1 MRRSFGLKFFVA
13 VITALALLI
22 GVGSVLA
29 VIYLGSHQ
37 LYTRTPEDMTRQ
49 RLEDIAIS
57 LGENLAMHYTE
68 EHYGIFP
75 EDYPEQYRI
84 HDFYTG
90 VLEQGKGYYTLLD
103 AQRNVLET
111 NVDPAVALEKLPC
124 FEFTVWTEY
133 PVVESV
139 YAENVTVPDGTAVW
153 EEYPE
158 ATHPQEPLHTQIV
171 EHYEGLFRVNYY
183 QGPEITVRIWL
194 AEDAWSLYSSD
205 YWWVVNTMYSL
216 RYWFVL
222 GVILGVAVFL
232 AGISYLT
239 WAVGT
244 KKGREGVKLVGLNK
258 LPLDLYGA
266 AAGGIGFAVGYFAVV
281 MVDYSMDGAD
291 LNFAAAFLA
300 CGAAWFVALLAITY
314 YCGIVAQFKVGG
326 GHWWRNSIVGRILG
340 LLWKG
345 IVKLAKIMA
354 AVISMLPL
362 IWQWLL
368 IAGSAFLILVITGY
382 LAFLRSSYVRYNGV
396 FVLLLVIE
404 LLAGTVLIC
413 YFAYAQGILLRGAK
427 DMARG
432 DLTQKVPTG
441 FLFGAFRDMANDLN
455 ALADVAVLAA
465 QKQLK
470 SERMKTELITNVS
483 HDIKTPLTSIINF
496 VDLLQKPHTEE
507 QEQEYLEVLDRQ
519 SQRMKRLIEDLMEL
533 SKATTGNLQ
542 VNAAP
547 MDICEAVNQA
557 LGEFSDK
564 LDAARLTPVVHRS
577 EGPAMAVADGRL
589 VWRVL
594 SNVLS
599 NAVKYALPGTR
610 IYLDVVRLE
619 DRVLVS
625 VKNISREELK
635 VSTEELM
642 ERFVRGDESRNT
654 EGSGLGLNIAR
665 SLMELQ
671 RGQLQLLVDG
681 DLFKVTLV
689 FPCM

>member
-22 GVGSVLA
+22 GAGSVLA

-37 LYTRTPEDMTRQ
+37 LYTHTPEDVTKQ
-49 RLEDIAIS
+49 RLEEIAIS

-183 QGPEITVRIWL
+183 QGPEITARIWL

-205 YWWVVNTMYSL
+205 YWWVVNAMYSL

-314 YCGIVAQFKVGG
+314 YCGIVAQFKVGS

-345 IVKLAKIMA
+345 LVKLGKVLAT
-354 AVISMLPL
+354 VFYLLPL

-368 IAGSAFLILVITGY
+368 TAFAMVFIPFFFIL
-382 LAFLRSSYVRYNGV
+382 LATSSYG
-396 FVLLLVIE
+396 FGELFWTMAFCLSIIADIALV
-404 LLAGTVLIC
+404 C
-413 YFAYAQGILLRGAK
+413 YGAWCFGILLKGAQQ
-427 DMARG
+427 MAQG
-432 DLTQKVPTG
+432 NLNYQIDTA
-441 FLFGAFRDMANDLN
+441 FLLGCFKNFAQQLN
-455 ALADVAVLAA
+455 ALAGAA
-465 QKQLK
+465 QTAAEQQMK

-483 HDIKTPLTSIINF
+483 HDIKTPLTSIINY
-496 VDLLQKPHTEE
+496 VDLLKKPHSEE
-507 QEQEYLEVLDRQ
+507 DSAAYLEVLDRQ
-519 SQRMKRLIEDLMEL
+519 SQRLKKLIGDLMDM
-533 SKATTGNLQ
+533 SKASSGNVSVEIGQ
-542 VNAAP
+542 VDAV
-547 MDICEAVNQA
+547 EAVNQA
-557 LGEFSDK
+557 LGEFADK
-564 LDAARLTPVVHRS
+564 LEQAQLVPVFRHPDFPVIMR
-577 EGPAMAVADGRL
+577 ADGRL

-594 SNVLS
+594 SNLLS
-599 NAVKYALPGTR
+599 NAVKYAMPGTR
-610 IYLDVVRLE
+610 LYVDLM
-619 DRVLVS
+619 VLQSNAVLAI
-625 VKNISREELK
+625 KNISRDELN
-635 VSTEELM
+635 VNADELM
-642 ERFVRGDESRNT
+642 ERFVRGDASRNT
-654 EGSGLGLNIAR
+654 EGSGLGLNIAK
-665 SLMELQ
+665 SLVELQ
-671 RGQLQLLVDG
+671 KGQMHLMVDG
-681 DLFKVTLV
+681 DLFKVTIIL
-689 FPCM
+689 PLCDN